1 MVRERVVETMEG
13 IQDAFDVE
21 AYDRWMRRMRRRGWL
36 ETNEILKAGIGS
48 GTALEIS
55 PGPGYLGLD
64 WLSKTEAT
72 RLVGLD
78 ISEEMLKRSRANA
91 ASEGL
96 AQRVEYVHGD
106 ACSMPFEAGR
116 FDAVFANGGLH
127 EWSDPIAVFN
137 EIARVLKPGGRYCI
151 TDLRRDAS
159 RLLVGTM
166 RLFIRGKAMRDGFL
180 SSVRAA
186 YTPEEAEKWAE
197 KSNLPNSTVA
207 GNFIGLSIV
216 GRKDQRPTEEAEMA
230 EDRSAAVE

>member
-1 MVRERVVETMEG
+1 MEG

-21 AYDRWMRRMRRRGWL
+21 AYDREMRKMRRRGWI
-36 ETNEILKAGIGS
+36 ETREILKAGIGS

-64 WLSKTEAT
+64 WLSKTEGT

-91 ASEGL
+91 ASEDL
-96 AQRVEYVHGD
+96 ADRTEYVHGD

-127 EWSDPIAVFN
+127 EWSDPIAVFG
-137 EIARVLKPGGRYCI
+137 EIARVLEPGGRYCI

-166 RLFIRGKAMRDGFL
+166 RLFIRGKAMRDGLL
-180 SSVRAA
+180 SSFRAA
-186 YTPEEAEKWAE
+186 YTPEEAVELAG
-197 KSNLPNSTVA
+197 KSNLPNATVA
-207 GNFIGLSIV
+207 SNFIGLSIV
-216 GRKDQRPTEEAEMA
+216 GRKNRRPTEESEVA
-230 EDRSAAVE
+230 EDRSVTFE